1 MTNVSAARTVIL
13 GIDPGVTGAIGCL
26 STSASAPLV
35 WDMPSNPRDLYEGL
49 VGFHPASTLC
59 AFVEQAQAM
68 PKQGVSSTFKT
79 GYGYGVII
87 GVLAS
92 LGIPYETVIPSV
104 WKRAMGL
111 QGKDKDASRA
121 LARCYWPEAPLSR
134 VKDHGRA
141 EALLI
146 AEYGRRKH
154 EGYGAAEGDQ

>member
-1 MTNVSAARTVIL
+1 MTRVSASPLII
-13 GIDPGVTGAIGCL
+13 GIDPGVTGAVAFLGFD
-26 STSASAPLV
+26 TV
-35 WDMPSNPRDLYEGL
+35 VHDMPPNPRDLAEL
-49 VGFHPASTLC
+49 LFPFDRRDRAI
-59 AFVEQAQAM
+59 VEQAQAM

-92 LGIPYETVIPSV
+92 LGIPYETVTPSV

-111 QGKDKDASRA
+111 QGKDKDASRS
-121 LARCYWPEAPLSR
+121 LARCYWPDAPLSR

-154 EGYGAAEGDQ
+154 EGYGAAGVIE